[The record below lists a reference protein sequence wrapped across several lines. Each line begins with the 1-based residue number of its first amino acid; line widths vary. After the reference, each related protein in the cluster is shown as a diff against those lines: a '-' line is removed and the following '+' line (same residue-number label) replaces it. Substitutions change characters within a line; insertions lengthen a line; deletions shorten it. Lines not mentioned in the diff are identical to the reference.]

1 MMDPT
6 ILMIRQGYMM
16 RSFLL
21 GAAQLAAWQT
31 RFARGF
37 IAAPVWADTSGPEDE
52 EPAQRADAPKKMPPK
67 TATRARQASAG
78 RRPRRAMRKHGPA
91 AQRIGRLS
99 SHPGPARPH

>member
-1 MMDPT
+1 MDPT
-6 ILMIRQGYMM
+6 TLMIRQGYMM
-16 RSFLL
+16 HSVLL

-37 IAAPVWADTSGPEDE
+37 VAAPVREEMSRPAPEGSVR
-52 EPAQRADAPKKMPPK
+52 RAEAPQKTQPK

-78 RRPRRAMRKHGPA
+78 RRPHRAMRKHGPA